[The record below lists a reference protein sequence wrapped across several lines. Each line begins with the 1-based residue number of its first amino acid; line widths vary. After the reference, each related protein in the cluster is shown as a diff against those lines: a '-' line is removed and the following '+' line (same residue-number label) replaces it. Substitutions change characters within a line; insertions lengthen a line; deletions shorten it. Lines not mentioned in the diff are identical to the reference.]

1 MARYVNAKLQG
12 MEIGNARPGSY
23 ATDLDSRLIHGDQAF
38 TYESITNE
46 PVPGNASLTCDVVHN
61 HQITRTAGLVEESSG
76 ALIRIGHVNQYIN
89 AILNVRD
96 GTLPSGSGAQ
106 NLFVPFYWSP
116 SYVPPGTDA
125 LCVALICPNSEDQES
140 ISKRLL
146 LKVYDSSINPL
157 GNSYKFRPATISDP
171 IRSSNNRVMIVRIPK
186 TGTGID
192 FSAGGVFLFRVDA
205 WDGDTIMNYNNA
217 DDIYQFKKNTIN
229 SIIIAPLAQK
239 PLDVPHT
246 YKAPTTT
253 TNNIDTPAEYQP
265 VESDMVLPDRSIN
278 SAALT
283 FASRNDSLL
292 GEAITGRPYGNKSE
306 AKLTFSG
313 HNHAGWPTKSAPA
326 RGGATTIDDAGEEL
340 GWNLGSWFYGTL
352 RPFADQNPNRNFAD
366 LDCSIDGGSTFFS
379 PRNLWGGKIVA
390 PTLRRSISNFAT
402 ISQHTFR
409 LPAATDTNVGIV
421 GSTTK
426 LKATIF
432 CWMEGAPSQTFEL
445 QVQIYDKN
453 GLNGGGFFQTSVNTN
468 GRHVLTIPNIKCST
482 NATGDGDVQRII
494 IQVKKSRANR
504 RASVYGMT
512 LYYEA

>member
-96 GTLPSGSGAQ
+96 SNYAGH
-106 NLFVPFYWSP
+106 NLFLPFYWSP

-125 LCVALICPNSEDQES
+125 LCVALACPNSEDQES
-140 ISKRLL
+140 ISRRLR
-146 LKVYDSSINPL
+146 LKVYDSSISLLNE
-157 GNSYKFRPATISDP
+157 YKFRPTTINDP
-171 IRSSNNRVMIVRIPK
+171 IHSSNNRVMIVRIPK
-186 TGTGID
+186 TGGGID
-192 FSAGGVFLFRVDA
+192 FTAGGVFLFRVDA
-205 WDGDTIMNYNNA
+205 WDGKNMFNYA
-217 DDIYQFKKNTIN
+217 GSDDIYELKKNTIN

-340 GWNLGSWFYGTL
+340 NWNLGSWFYGTL
-352 RPFADQNPNRNFAD
+352 RPFADQNAGNNFGD
-366 LDCSIDGGSTFFS
+366 LDCSFDGGTTYFSTLS
-379 PRNLWGGKIVA
+379 IWGGKIVA
-390 PTLRRSISNFAT
+390 PTLRTKNKWAT
-402 ISQHTFR
+402 VSQHTFR
-409 LPAATDTNVGIV
+409 LPAATDANVGII

-426 LKATIF
+426 LKASIL
-432 CWMEGAPSQTFEL
+432 CWMEGGPSNDFDL
-445 QVQIYDKN
+445 RVQVYDKD
-453 GLNGGGFFQTSVNTN
+453 GLNGSGFFQVTTNTN
-468 GRHVLTIPNIKCST
+468 GRQVLTIPNIECST
-482 NATGDGDVQRII
+482 NATGNGDVQKII
-494 IQVKKSRANR
+494 LQIRKDKGND